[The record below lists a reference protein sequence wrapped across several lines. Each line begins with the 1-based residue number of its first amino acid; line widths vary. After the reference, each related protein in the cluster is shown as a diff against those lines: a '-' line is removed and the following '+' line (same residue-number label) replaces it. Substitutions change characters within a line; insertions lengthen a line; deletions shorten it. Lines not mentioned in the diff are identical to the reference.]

1 MDIKQELKM
10 RTIKGL
16 YDGEKFIA
24 LESLPF
30 KKKYK
35 VIITFLEELDDDE
48 EMRSFTAQTDAFSFW
63 EDEREDIYQDYLGK
77 GH

>member
-1 MDIKQELKM
+1 MDNKRELKM

-48 EMRSFTAQTDAFSFW
+48 EMRNFAAQTDAFSFW